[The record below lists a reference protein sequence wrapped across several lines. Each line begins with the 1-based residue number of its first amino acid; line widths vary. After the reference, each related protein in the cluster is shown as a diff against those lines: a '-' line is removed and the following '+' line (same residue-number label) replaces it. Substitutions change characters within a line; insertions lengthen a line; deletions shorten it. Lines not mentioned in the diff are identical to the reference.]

1 MTLRQ
6 LYNRLRQRLPRRR
19 HVLPPGRFA
28 GTSRWLESTQE
39 VARWERVR
47 RAGMRWGLWGAALGT
62 LIGVLL
68 FAPAA
73 WLAGSVGRA
82 TEGRLLLA
90 DAQGTIWTGSAVAV
104 LTGGPGSRDARTLP
118 GRLSWTL
125 RPRGMGLALTL
136 EQPCCLNGR
145 PVVTVKPGL
154 GRMLLTVDGGA
165 DWLGQWPAAWL
176 AGLGT
181 PWNAVQL
188 SGTVRLRTP
197 GLTVEQVAG
206 RTRFTGEA
214 TLELTHVATPL
225 APIDTLGSYQVVLR
239 GDAASGNASTI
250 TLTTL
255 EGALQAS
262 GQGQWGEGRLR
273 FRGELRAVDGQE
285 GALSNLL
292 NIVGRRQGALSVISI
307 G

>member
-1 MTLRQ
+1 MTRWTALR
-6 LYNRLRQRLPRRR
+6 PRRAASAAIAPAAPAAATPR
-19 HVLPPGRFA
+19 RSRRWAVLGVVLGLMA
-28 GTSRWLESTQE
+28 GG
-39 VARWERVR
+39 VAF
-47 RAGMRWGLWGAALGT
+47 M
-62 LIGVLL
+62 
-68 FAPAA
+68 PAA
-73 WLAGSVGRA
+73 WLARSIASA
-82 TEGRLLLA
+82 TDQHVLLT
-90 DAQGTIWTGSAVAV
+90 QTRGTVWSGSALPVFTA
-104 LTGGPGSRDARTLP
+104 GPESRTALALP
-118 GRLSWTL
+118 GRLEWSL
-125 RPRGMGLALTL
+125 RWRGLSL
-136 EQPCCLNGR
+136 ELQLRQPCCLAGPLVLQLQPGFGQTRVTLLPPANG
-145 PVVTVKPGL
+145 GL
-154 GRMLLTVDGGA
+154 V
-165 DWLGQWPAAWL
+165 GQWPAAWL

-197 GLTVEQVAG
+197 GLTLEQVAG
-206 RTRFTGEA
+206 RSRFTGEA
-214 TLELTHVATPL
+214 TLELTHASTPL
-225 APIDTLGSYQVVLR
+225 APIDTLGSYQLVLR

>member
-1 MTLRQ
+1 MTRWTALR
-6 LYNRLRQRLPRRR
+6 PRRA
-19 HVLPPGRFA
+19 A
-28 GTSRWLESTQE
+28 GAVPLAALSQPAATSP
-39 VARWERVR
+39 R
-47 RAGMRWGLWGAALGT
+47 RARRWALLGT
-62 LIGVLL
+62 VLGL
-68 FAPAA
+68 LVGMVAFMPAA
-73 WLAGSVGRA
+73 WLARSIASA
-82 TEGRLLLA
+82 TDQHLLLT
-90 DAQGTIWTGSAVAV
+90 QTRGTVWSGSALPVFTA
-104 LTGGPGSRDARTLP
+104 GPESRTALSLP
-118 GRLSWTL
+118 GRLAWSLHWRGLSLELQL
-125 RPRGMGLALTL
+125 R
-136 EQPCCLNGR
+136 QPCCLAAPLVIQVRPGWQRWRVTLLPPGNG
-145 PVVTVKPGL
+145 GL
-154 GRMLLTVDGGA
+154 V
-165 DWLGQWPAAWL
+165 GQWPASWL

-181 PWNAVQL
+181 PWNAVQP

-197 GLTVEQVAG
+197 GLTIEQVAG

>member
-1 MTLRQ
+1 MTARWTALR
-6 LYNRLRQRLPRRR
+6 PRRAA
-19 HVLPPGRFA
+19 A
-28 GTSRWLESTQE
+28 GAAAMATTDTG
-39 VARWERVR
+39 AGR
-47 RAGMRWGLWGAALGT
+47 RARRWGLLGAVLG
-62 LIGVLL
+62 LLVGVVA
-68 FAPAA
+68 FMPAA
-73 WLAGSVGRA
+73 WLARGIASA
-82 TEGRLLLA
+82 TDQHVLFTQTR
-90 DAQGTIWTGSAVAV
+90 GTVWSGSALPV
-104 LTGGPGSRDARTLP
+104 LTAGPESRTALALP
-118 GRLSWTL
+118 GRLEWSLHWRGLSLELQL
-125 RPRGMGLALTL
+125 R
-136 EQPCCLNGR
+136 QPCCLAAPLVVQLRPGFGQTTVTLLPPANG
-145 PVVTVKPGL
+145 GL
-154 GRMLLTVDGGA
+154 V
-165 DWLGQWPAAWL
+165 GQWPAAWL

-188 SGTVRLRTP
+188 SGTLRLRTP